1 MASVNK
7 VIIVGNVGAD
17 PELRQAGPKPVCNF
31 RVACNEKWKD
41 KSGQMQERTEW
52 VSVTAWDKLGELCAT
67 HLSKGRQVYVEGKLQ
82 TRKWTDKEGV
92 ERFTTEVNASSVVFL
107 GKGEANGNV
116 RARPGAAAAAP
127 DEDFPF

>member
-7 VIIVGNVGAD
+7 VMIVGNVGAD

-31 RVACNEKWKD
+31 RVALNEKWKGKD
-41 KSGQMQERTEW
+41 GQWQERTEW

-82 TRKWTDKEGV
+82 SRKWTDKQGV
-92 ERFTTEVNASSVVFL
+92 ERVTTEVNASNVVFL

-116 RARPGAAAAAP
+116 KARPDAEPPA
-127 DEDFPF
+127 EDFPF